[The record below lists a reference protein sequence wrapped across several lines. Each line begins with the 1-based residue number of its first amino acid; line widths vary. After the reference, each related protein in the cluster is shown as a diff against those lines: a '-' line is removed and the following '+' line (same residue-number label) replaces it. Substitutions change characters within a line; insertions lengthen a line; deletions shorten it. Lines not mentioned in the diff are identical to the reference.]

1 MLGQHPLIRPISLL
15 RLCPPQM
22 NSSPSS
28 MISGRDTG
36 DSCRCWLAWRG
47 GVMTQDSR
55 TRGFNTA
62 PRPTVTCPPSTVYP
76 RTIVIRTR
84 YSHGARLFHL
94 VATNLVWSCLLNCR
108 IWLLSISLPGQLY
121 VASRDHCRATEGS
134 PTGKQPRSQPNEEQ
148 R

>member
-1 MLGQHPLIRPISLL
+1 
-15 RLCPPQM
+15 M

-47 GVMTQDSR
+47 GVMTQDSW

-108 IWLLSISLPGQLY
+108 IWLLSISRVPTRT
-121 VASRDHCRATEGS
+121 V
-134 PTGKQPRSQPNEEQ
+134 PTGATLCGFERSLPRPKGRPQGSNRVHNQT
-148 R
+148 RSSGDVK